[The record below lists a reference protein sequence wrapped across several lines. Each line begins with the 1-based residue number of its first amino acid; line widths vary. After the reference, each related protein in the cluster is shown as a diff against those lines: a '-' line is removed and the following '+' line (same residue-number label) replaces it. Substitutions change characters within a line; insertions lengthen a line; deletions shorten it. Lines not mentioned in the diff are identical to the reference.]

1 MSLTKCTINTNV
13 IEALPD
19 APTSSADELKRKF
32 DQAPSEIKNFIND
45 VMLKEI
51 EQLVAKE
58 KENLQT
64 IITETKNNLLTNIS
78 EKILEDNKKKY
89 YVGKIIIDTENINPA
104 TYLGFGTWEY
114 WGQGR
119 VPVGVDTAQDKF
131 NEVEKTGGHSQQI
144 LRAAIGAVNGDTG
157 AIGYFPTAKLP
168 EECCKNYAYYIEGK
182 ESGTNVPYNNIN
194 HATAVC
200 QDNGEQATTLQ
211 PYITCYMWK
220 RVS

>member
-119 VPVGVDTAQDKF
+119 VPVGVDISQDEF
-131 NEVEKTGGHSQQI
+131 NGVEKTGGEKTHKLTVEELAKHKHRVVGNYEGTS
-144 LRAAIGAVNGDTG
+144 GDKHTPQFTYK
-157 AIGYFPTAKLP
+157 GYDWIDTQDD
-168 EECCKNYAYYIEGK
+168 ENVYAG
-182 ESGTNVPYNNIN
+182 GDQPHNN
-194 HATAVC
+194 
-200 QDNGEQATTLQ
+200 LQ

>member
-119 VPVGVDTAQDKF
+119 VPVGVDVSQDEF
-131 NEVEKTGGHSQQI
+131 NEIEKTGGEKTHRLTIEEIPDHTHRLPMSVTSGDY
-144 LRAAIGAVNGDTG
+144 LGAHDYVQYGGYQNGT
-157 AIGYFPTAKLP
+157 T
-168 EECCKNYAYYIEGK
+168 EKNGSWYSSVESVGK
-182 ESGTNVPYNNIN
+182 GQPHNIM
-194 HATAVC
+194 
-200 QDNGEQATTLQ
+200 Q